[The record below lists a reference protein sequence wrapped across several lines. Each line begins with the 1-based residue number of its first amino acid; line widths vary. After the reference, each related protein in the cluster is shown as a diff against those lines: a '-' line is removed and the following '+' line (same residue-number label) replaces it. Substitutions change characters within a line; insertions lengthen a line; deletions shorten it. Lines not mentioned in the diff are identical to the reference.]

1 EEAMRA
7 EYLKRQQTESDTQT
21 RGDAKRL
28 KAIQKRLSELDS
40 LIKSCYE
47 DKVLKRVPE
56 DICIDLLNRYTQEKS
71 ELATEAAILDER
83 LQNTEKTRSDVDT
96 FIAKVKKYV
105 DVKELT
111 REICLELINYITIGP
126 IPQDKNEPR
135 EIHIYYKLIDKNQPP
150 KKG

>member
-1 EEAMRA
+1 M
-7 EYLKRQQTESDTQT
+7 
-21 RGDAKRL
+21 
-28 KAIQKRLSELDS
+28 SELDS

-56 DICIDLLNRYTQEKS
+56 EICIDLLNRYTQEKS
-71 ELATEAAILDER
+71 ELITEATILDEHLR
-83 LQNTEKTRSDVDT
+83 NTQQTRSDVDT

-111 REICLELINYITIGP
+111 REICLDLINYMTIGP

-135 EIHIYYKLIDKNQPP
+135 EINIYYKLMDKNQPP